1 MVTDVPS
8 PKELKTRID
17 EGIKEGIKLH
27 PDWSLNLLF
36 PPDKIWFTLKYPPLN
51 YMRDWEKAYGGEG
64 NEVHKRKADIY
75 YPEMKLDWDDFL
87 GYNFYDY
94 MTKYIEQGLGGESTK
109 LRFNKGWK
117 WVSTSAI
124 KNALDMPYSR
134 STFTKKGE
142 ELDAIN
148 TYNEVAPFL
157 VKEVWEHFL
166 NRFVFEENGKYW
178 CVKISDISISA
189 GEGIRSYLPKEPNI
203 FTQEPLKKGKMVNTL
218 DELIA
223 IANDMTLEIDIY
235 MWHEKPKIL
244 WNSTAT
250 SPQNK
255 PFRVNDGFSDTPR
268 DLHLFGEGAKWSF
281 NPIAMGE
288 KTTPYCVNPR
298 NADPFWAQ
306 RKQYAFSST
315 LQAKMWSP
323 HPDISFGFADTN
335 IAEPLFPNQPLD
347 YEGWDD
353 DKQRAFEQRKGIHL
367 TLASGDLMPSSG
379 YSYYLARGNET
390 PIINNEFIWW

>member
-1 MVTDVPS
+1 MATDVPS
-8 PKELKTRID
+8 PEELKTRID
-17 EGIKEGIKLH
+17 EGIKNGIKLH

-36 PPDKIWFTLKYPPLN
+36 PPDKIWFTLKYPPLD

-109 LRFNKGWK
+109 LTFNNGWK

-142 ELDAIN
+142 ELDVIN
-148 TYNEVAPFL
+148 SYNSVAPFL

-178 CVKISDISISA
+178 CVKISDISI
-189 GEGIRSYLPKEPNI
+189 GIENYRSYLPKEPNI
-203 FTQEPLKKGKMVNTL
+203 FSQKLIKQGKMVNTL
-218 DELIA
+218 DDLIK
-223 IANDMTLEIDIY
+223 IVTNMDLEIDIY

-244 WNSTAT
+244 WNTTAT
-250 SPQNK
+250 SPLNK
-255 PFRVNDGFSDTPR
+255 PFRGNESFSDTPR

-281 NPIAMGE
+281 KPIARGE
-288 KTTPYCVNPR
+288 KTTPFCVNPR

-306 RKQYAFSST
+306 GKRYAFSST
-315 LQAKMWSP
+315 LQAKMGSP

-347 YEGWDD
+347 YDGLDD
-353 DKQRAFEQRKGIHL
+353 DKQRAFEHRTGIHL
-367 TLASGDLMPSSG
+367 TLASGDSMPTSG